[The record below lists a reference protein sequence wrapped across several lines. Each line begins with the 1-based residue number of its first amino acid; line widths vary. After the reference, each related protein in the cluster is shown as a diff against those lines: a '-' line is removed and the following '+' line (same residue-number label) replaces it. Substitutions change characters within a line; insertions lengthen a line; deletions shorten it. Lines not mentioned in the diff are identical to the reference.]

1 MIIFAFEQNM
11 TYMTQLRMD
20 FEETANSEQ
29 YDEWDDIDIDRVN
42 YSHDMKV
49 LNRYPRDKSD
59 KTFVVPDGVVT
70 IAEEAF
76 MGCKH
81 LNKIVLPE
89 SLRQIDAF
97 AFKDCILRQIDA
109 FAFKDC
115 IYLEEVHFPKGLH
128 TIQDYAF
135 EHCSSLTSVRLS
147 EGLYEIGEEAFRG
160 CSALAEIHLPDS
172 LELLGKKAFYRTA
185 FYNNPQNWT
194 DSMLYLGK
202 CLLANED
209 KFIVSVDLPSDL
221 RIIGDNMFDESVLSS
236 IILPE
241 TLVTISNDAFS
252 GCDNL

>member
-49 LNRYPRDKSD
+49 LNRYPRDKFD

-89 SLRQIDAF
+89 SLRQNGTMRAP
-97 AFKDCILRQIDA
+97 R
-109 FAFKDC
+109 
-115 IYLEEVHFPKGLH
+115 EW
-128 TIQDYAF
+128 
-135 EHCSSLTSVRLS
+135 
-147 EGLYEIGEEAFRG
+147 
-160 CSALAEIHLPDS
+160 LPTPRS
-172 LELLGKKAFYRTA
+172 CRCAARWMPPPICCAAST
-185 FYNNPQNWT
+185 T
-194 DSMLYLGK
+194 
-202 CLLANED
+202 
-209 KFIVSVDLPSDL
+209 
-221 RIIGDNMFDESVLSS
+221 
-236 IILPE
+236 
-241 TLVTISNDAFS
+241 
-252 GCDNL
+252 

>member
-1 MIIFAFEQNM
+1 M

-49 LNRYPRDKSD
+49 LNRYPRDKFD

-97 AFKDCILRQIDA
+97 AFKDCI
-109 FAFKDC
+109 
-115 IYLEEVHFPKGLH
+115 YLEEVHFPKGLH

-135 EHCSSLTSVRLS
+135 ENCSCLTSVCLS
-147 EGLYEIGEEAFRG
+147 ESLYEIGEGAFRG
-160 CSALAEIHLPDS
+160 CCALAEIHLPDS

-185 FYNNPQNWT
+185 FYKRK
-194 DSMLYLGK
+194 SGARSLYSRNIPL
-202 CLLANED
+202 
-209 KFIVSVDLPSDL
+209 KFCNF
-221 RIIGDNMFDESVLSS
+221 RTAAG
-236 IILPE
+236 
-241 TLVTISNDAFS
+241 
-252 GCDNL
+252 G